1 MKTIYWWKAVNLNRT
16 LSSWSQSLGQ
26 IQINREKHL
35 NSTRSITKKT
45 PSYRLWSPTH
55 WSLYFHDD
63 SVMGFKINFK
73 RLKRKIFKQG
83 RLQPPQENL
92 QALLS
97 DAGPTNQNQY
107 FPFQIQFHW
116 AHLLWSTATAPRITI
131 LCVSLCSFLH
141 RPAVVVDAQP
151 LEDSLSAGEPNF
163 PLPLRPTWR
172 FRDAPS
178 GEGFQP
184 FLLPKD
190 SRSSTLQFPSRV
202 GSSASP
208 DSTSRSPVTKVTA
221 VPLLRKWL
229 MHSNNWNLCQAA
241 RSLCLG

>member
-1 MKTIYWWKAVNLNRT
+1 
-16 LSSWSQSLGQ
+16 
-26 IQINREKHL
+26 
-35 NSTRSITKKT
+35 
-45 PSYRLWSPTH
+45 
-55 WSLYFHDD
+55 
-63 SVMGFKINFK
+63 MGFKINFK
-73 RLKRKIFKQG
+73 RLKKENIQTG
-83 RLQPPQENL
+83 TSATSSGEPPGSL
-92 QALLS
+92 VRRRTYKS
-97 DAGPTNQNQY
+97 KSI